1 MYDQGGR
8 GMSASSSGPI
18 FAAVIILFFIGLL
31 FYLIHKNRES
41 SRAAI
46 SLRNKLK
53 ELQDEM
59 DLPERFNKMNDW
71 ILQQESGYIKKFVRP
86 GWIAFYKRYIYQ
98 ENGMRIPDVYDYFQ
112 EEELVNKF
120 GSRRF
125 IELIPGIFL
134 SIGILGTFIGIA
146 TGVSGLNPDG
156 NSEEMRSGIGILLH
170 GMQTKFWSS
179 IVGIVASLIWQ
190 FIDKNFLLPRLQSSY
205 LEIREALDEVFPTQ
219 DQNTLLQQMLENQRS
234 QMNDFQ
240 IFMSEQLIPQMIT
253 GFNDTLKQSLLP
265 PMEQTQVLMN
275 ELITSASVN
284 QMDGVKQLTAEVMN
298 SLNELTGEQMK
309 NLSESINKTVE
320 WQERV
325 HEEMSNLVESMQQ
338 SARNQSEMVEKTT
351 VLTQE
356 IHQYTDN
363 ITDYQKVL
371 EGTVSQLNDTT
382 SKNSELQSVVSGLLD
397 RMVEERNVFNQYFD
411 EHLAKL
417 QSNVESIII
426 QTEYQV
432 KVQTLLEQNLER
444 ITDMADSQQVL
455 ATSLSDQA
463 VLSKKSSEELGHLVE
478 RFENNATLFTELQGR
493 VGGMLEQSLEEQS
506 RLDKLIEKVNF
517 ELVDQVEAMDERTEK
532 MISVWEENSQLM
544 KDLNRQL
551 STSINQFAD
560 DMHRGIMRT
569 FEQFDEELT
578 KSVNLLTRGV
588 DSMRDGL
595 VEMPEVIQ
603 ELKQSV
609 NEINRLAKRA
619 TLNT

>member
-1 MYDQGGR
+1 MN
-8 GMSASSSGPI
+8 ASLTGPI
-18 FAAVIILFFIGLL
+18 FAALIVLLFIGLL
-31 FYLIHKNRES
+31 FRQIQKTRES
-41 SRAAI
+41 NRDAANI
-46 SLRNKLK
+46 RNILK
-53 ELQDEM
+53 ELQNEM
-59 DLPERFNKMNDW
+59 DIPERFNKMNDW
-71 ILQQESGYIKKFVRP
+71 ILQREGEYLKKFVRP
-86 GWIAFYKRYIYQ
+86 GWDAFYRKYIHQ
-98 ENGMRIPDVYDYFQ
+98 ENGMRIPDVYDYIQ
-112 EEELVNKF
+112 EEKLVNDFGKRRFVELV
-120 GSRRF
+120 
-125 IELIPGIFL
+125 PGMFL
-134 SIGILGTFIGIA
+134 SIGILGTFWGIA
-146 TGVSGLNPDG
+146 SGVQGLDPNGD
-156 NSEEMRSGIGILLH
+156 SEAMKSGIGILLH
-170 GMQTKFWSS
+170 GMQTKFISS
-179 IVGIVASLIWQ
+179 MVGIFASLIWQ
-190 FIDKNFLLPRLQSSY
+190 AIDKNIVLPKLQSAF
-205 LEIREALDEVFPTQ
+205 LDIRESFDEAFPTQ
-219 DQNTLLQQMLENQRS
+219 DQNSLLQQMLENQKS

-478 RFENNATLFTELQGR
+478 QFENNATLFTELQGR

>member
-1 MYDQGGR
+1 
-8 GMSASSSGPI
+8 MSASSTGPI
-18 FAAVIILFFIGLL
+18 FAAVIILLFLGLL

-46 SLRNKLK
+46 SVRNKLN

-71 ILQQESGYIKKFVRP
+71 ILQQESGYIKNFVRP

-265 PMEQTQVLMN
+265 PMEHTQVLMN

-371 EGTVSQLNDTT
+371 ESTVSQLNDTT

-444 ITDMADSQQVL
+444 ITDMADSQQLL

>member
-1 MYDQGGR
+1 
-8 GMSASSSGPI
+8 MSASSTGPI
-18 FAAVIILFFIGLL
+18 FAAVIILLFLGLL

-46 SLRNKLK
+46 SVRNKLN

-71 ILQQESGYIKKFVRP
+71 ILQQESGYIKNFVRP

-603 ELKQSV
+603 ELKQSI